1 MKKAAAPSILIAAI
15 LLAVAV
21 IAEAQHP
28 TKVARVVYLSLGF
41 PPPQSSPRHRNTEGF
56 YQGLREVGYI
66 EGKNLVIEY
75 RYAKGDSK
83 RLPELA
89 AEVVSSKVDLI
100 VATSTPAIRAAR
112 QATTTIPIV
121 IHSVGDPVSADF
133 IGELA
138 RPGGNI
144 TGVTG
149 VVPALSGKLLQV
161 LVDSVPGASRLGV
174 LWRKIPGREALKAT
188 EDAPRALED
197 AARALKVRLKFLEV
211 RNNELDKTFI
221 AATKDRT
228 HGLVLVPHI
237 FFNVHRKQIVELSIK
252 SRLPVIY
259 WQREFA
265 EAGGL
270 LAYGPD
276 VAELYRRMG
285 VLAGKVLNGTK
296 PADLPVEQ
304 PTKFE
309 FIINLKTAK
318 QIGLTIPPN
327 VLVRADKVIK

>member
-1 MKKAAAPSILIAAI
+1 MKRAAAPSIVCAVM

-21 IAEAQHP
+21 MAEAQQP
-28 TKVARVVYLSLGF
+28 TKVARVVYLYLGL
-41 PPPQSSPRHRNTEGF
+41 PPPQSSPRHRNDEAF
-56 YQGLREVGYI
+56 FQGLREVGYI
-66 EGKNLVIEY
+66 EGKNLII
-75 RYAKGDSK
+75 DSK
-83 RLPELA
+83 GLSEIA

-112 QATTTIPIV
+112 RATTTIPIV

-174 LWRKIPGREALKAT
+174 LWRKIPGREAKPS
-188 EDAPRALED
+188 EDAARALED

-228 HGLVLVPHI
+228 HGLVLLTHT
-237 FFNVHRKQIVELSIK
+237 FFNAHRNQIVELSIK

-270 LAYGPD
+270 LAYGPN

-327 VLVRADKVIK
+327 VLARADKVIK